1 MADEYDRQQNRKIK
15 HFEKYIKDAIGQTI
29 KDDWSPNFKMPSN
42 FYNKLTEQRNMYLLR
57 NGVNW
62 AGKTITVDD
71 GYPGAVRRWVW
82 DYHGSAHRVVGSDT
96 LLDDDGKEILTG
108 HYEWQVTIDVGTAGR
123 LGKSFDS
130 ELRKGGKMAID
141 GAVSF
146 GFWNADHIE
155 FFRVGDSV
163 GNPAFVPIWD
173 RFNGNELKAGIRFW
187 YIRSST
193 NQDTLYATL
202 YEADGVTQYV
212 WESGNGEVLTEKAAY
227 IKTFTENRIEGRNN
241 VQMSNH
247 KRLPII
253 PLWANQQHMS
263 AIERLQDY
271 IDQYDITLN
280 GIANDLSDEI
290 IFWVLSGAAGFDEA
304 SRSQFVEKI
313 RKHHAADVPPDSEVQ
328 PVPVNPPI
336 DGKSALLQRLEH
348 DIYKSYSALNIDE
361 VKAGAVTATQ
371 IRAAYEDLD
380 LAVDEYEYCILD
392 FLDQLLDLLGIED
405 TPTFTRS
412 PLVNVNEQIQTLLQ
426 AAQYLGDDYV
436 TKKTLELF
444 GDGDKFE
451 AVQNAKQ
458 AEQMSR
464 LQIAPADE
472 DEDEESEEEA
482 E

>member
-1 MADEYDRQQNRKIK
+1 
-15 HFEKYIKDAIGQTI
+15 
-29 KDDWSPNFKMPSN
+29 MPSN

-62 AGKTITVDD
+62 AGRTLTVDD
-71 GYPGAVRRWVW
+71 GYPGAVRKWVW
-82 DYHGSAHRVVGSDT
+82 NNNIDREPGDVRNWAWDNTGIEKLV
-96 LLDDDGKEILTG
+96 G
-108 HYEWQVTIDVGTAGR
+108 HYEWQVTVDVGTADR

-130 ELRKGGKMAID
+130 ELKKGGKMAID

-146 GFWNADHIE
+146 GFWNVNHIE

-163 GNPAFVPIWD
+163 GSPAFVPIWD
-173 RFNGNELKAGIRFW
+173 RFDGEKLMAGIRFW
-187 YIRSST
+187 YIQSDT
-193 NQDTLYATL
+193 NQDTLYAAL
-202 YEADGVTQYV
+202 YELDGVTEYI
-212 WESGNGEVLTEKAAY
+212 WDSDGGKIYKEKTAY
-227 IKTFTENRIEGRNN
+227 ITTFSENKVEGRNN
-241 VQMSNH
+241 VRTRNY

-253 PLWANQQHMS
+253 PLWANTQHIS
-263 AIERLQDY
+263 AIDRLRAH
-271 IDQYDITLN
+271 IDVYDLNLN

-290 IFWVLSGAAGFDEA
+290 IFWILQGANGFDDAETVQFINKI
-304 SRSQFVEKI
+304 RSQ
-313 RKHHAADVPPDSEVQ
+313 HAADLPPDSSVQ

-336 DGKSALLQRLEH
+336 DGKSALLIRLEH

-412 PLVNVNEQIQTLLQ
+412 PLINVSETLGLVLQ
-426 AAQYLGDDYV
+426 SAQFTGDEYT
-436 TKKTLELF
+436 TKKILELL

-458 AEQMSR
+458 AEQMNR
-464 LQIAPADE
+464 LQIVPVE
-472 DEDEESEEEA
+472 DDESEEE
-482 E
+482 

>member
-42 FYNKLTEQRNMYLLR
+42 FYHKLTDQRNMYLMR

-62 AGKTITVDD
+62 AGRTITVDD
-71 GYPGAVRRWVW
+71 GYPNAVRRWIW
-82 DYHGSAHRVVGSDT
+82 DDTDSDRP
-96 LLDDDGKEILTG
+96 TG
-108 HYEWQVTIDVGTAGR
+108 HYEWQVTIDVGTADR

-187 YIRSST
+187 YIKSST
-193 NQDTLYATL
+193 NQDTLYAAL

-227 IKTFTENRIEGRNN
+227 IKTFTENKVEGRNN

-336 DGKSALLQRLEH
+336 DGKSALLARLEH
-348 DIYKSYSALNIDE
+348 DIYKAYSALNIDE

-380 LAVDEYEYCILD
+380 LAVDEYEYCVLD

-472 DEDEESEEEA
+472 DEDEESEEETNV
-482 E
+482 

>member
-1 MADEYDRQQNRKIK
+1 MIR
-15 HFEKYIKDAIGQTI
+15 DAIGRLVH
-29 KDDWSPNFKMPSN
+29 DDWSPNFKMPSN

-62 AGKTITVDD
+62 SGRTLTVDD
-71 GYPGAVRRWVW
+71 GYPGAVRKWVW
-82 DYHGSAHRVVGSDT
+82 DDTNSD
-96 LLDDDGKEILTG
+96 KPTG
-108 HYEWQVTIDVGTAGR
+108 HYEWQVTLDVGTADR

-163 GNPAFVPIWD
+163 DNPAFVPIWD
-173 RFNGNELKAGIRFW
+173 RFNGNTLKAGIRFW
-187 YIRSST
+187 YIKDS
-193 NQDTLYATL
+193 NNLNTLYATL
-202 YEADGVTQYV
+202 YEPDGVTEYV
-212 WESGNGEVLTEKAAY
+212 WGTEGGTINKEKTPYLTS
-227 IKTFTENRIEGRNN
+227 FSENRVEGRNN
-241 VQMSNH
+241 IQTRNY

-253 PLWANQQHMS
+253 PLWANTQHMS
-263 AIERLQDY
+263 AIERLRAH
-271 IDQYDITLN
+271 IDVYDLNLN

-290 IFWVLSGAAGFDEA
+290 VFWILQGAAGFDDAEVVQFINKI
-304 SRSQFVEKI
+304 RSQ
-313 RKHHAADVPPDSEVQ
+313 HAADLPPDSSVQ

-336 DGKSALLQRLEH
+336 DGKSQLIQRLEH

-412 PLVNVNEQIQTLLQ
+412 PLINTGETLGLVLQ
-426 AAQYLGDDYV
+426 SAQYTGDEYT
-436 TKKTLELF
+436 TKKILELL

-472 DEDEESEEEA
+472 DEDEESEEET